1 MPEDNKLVPGQ
12 NGTNGAVE
20 LIPASSRLPAWDLS
34 PREPHLYD
42 YLLILRKHQWLI
54 LSFLLAV
61 VTIVTITTFRMQS
74 VYVATARIEID
85 RENGSILPFQGMES
99 YDYMMDTENY
109 IETQSKILTSETLAL
124 KTIRSSGL
132 GARPEYASP
141 NGPSEAVAVGSLE
154 NQKRPPE
161 LGAFLG
167 SLGVKRVP
175 NSRLMDV
182 SFESTDPQF
191 AARIVNEH
199 IKNFE
204 QQNIQARYDETN
216 QATSWLQGEL
226 DELKIKVQDSEDR
239 RIAYE
244 RKNQIWTLDDKQS
257 ITTQRLA
264 DVNRAYTDAQQE
276 RMKKEA
282 FYQFAKAGD
291 INEVPQ
297 LRDNPVLQGL
307 INKRETL
314 AEDYTEAVN
323 QYGPNF
329 PRVQRLQ
336 AQLKDLDQL
345 IQKENQNTLSRIE
358 NEYREAKQRE
368 IMMLQALDDQ
378 KVEANQMAE
387 RLVEYNILKREAE
400 ANKAL
405 YDGLMTKLKEVSIS
419 SALQSS
425 NIRVVDPAMIP
436 AYPSRPAKARNIAL
450 AFIVGLVGGIGLAL
464 LREYLD
470 NTVKTPDDIET
481 LARLPSLAVVPQFGA
496 SNGNGS
502 RKRLLQGIS
511 TNGHDKRIELVAQHL
526 PKSQMSEAFRAL
538 RTSLLLSQPGR
549 PPQVILVTSAL
560 PREGKTTAAANLA
573 VTLAQLGDKTVLVDA
588 DLRKPGVGRLL
599 NLGGGKYAGFSSYLA
614 GVSSLDLVTIQHPSV
629 PNLSAIPTGPL
640 PPNPADLLSSSKL
653 AEAIA
658 ELRSKFKFIVID
670 SPPIMAATDAV
681 ILSVK
686 TDGVLLVVRSGET
699 PKEAFTRTRDLLIS
713 VKCHILGVVLNAVDS
728 SAPDY
733 YYSYRYYPYSY
744 GYGPQEAGEFPHA
757 HDHAHHDH
765 AHDANL
771 AHEAEEESSVS
782 ERSTRDRDDDQVL

>member
-1 MPEDNKLVPGQ
+1 MADDNKLIPRE
-12 NGTNGAVE
+12 NGAHGSVE
-20 LIPASSRLPAWDLS
+20 LIPPSSRLTPWDLS

-61 VTIVTITTFRMQS
+61 VTIVTIATFRMQA

-85 RENGSILPFQGMES
+85 RENGNILPFQGMES
-99 YDYMMDTENY
+99 YDYMMDLENY

-124 KTIRSSGL
+124 QTIRSTGL
-132 GARPEYASP
+132 GTRPEYASP
-141 NGPSEAVAVGSLE
+141 NGPSEALAVGSLE

-161 LGAFLG
+161 LGGFLG
-167 SLGVKRVP
+167 SLSVKRVP

-191 AARIVNEH
+191 AARTVNEH
-199 IKNFE
+199 IKNFQE
-204 QQNIQARYDETN
+204 QNIRGRYDETTR
-216 QATSWLQGEL
+216 ATTWLRDEL
-226 DELKIKVQDSEDR
+226 EELKIKVQESEDK

-244 RKNQIWTLDDKQS
+244 RKNQIWTLDDKS
-257 ITTQRLA
+257 NITTQRLA
-264 DVNRAYTDAQQE
+264 DVNRALTDAQQE
-276 RMKKEA
+276 RMRKESL
-282 FYQFAKAGD
+282 YQFAKAGD
-291 INEVPQ
+291 IADVPQ
-297 LRDNPVLQGL
+297 LRDSPILQSL
-307 INKRETL
+307 NQKRQTASEEYNDAL
-314 AEDYTEAVN
+314 S

-336 AQLKDLDQL
+336 AQLKDIDQL
-345 IQKENQNTLSRIE
+345 LQKENVNTLNHIE
-358 NEYREAKQRE
+358 TDYREARQRE
-368 IMMLQALDDQ
+368 MMLAQALDEQ
-378 KVEANQMAE
+378 KGEANAMAE
-387 RLVEYNILKREAE
+387 RMVEYNILKREAE

-405 YDGLMTKLKEVSIS
+405 YDGLMTKLKEVGIS
-419 SALQSS
+419 AALQSS

-436 AYPSRPAKARNIAL
+436 TYPSRPAKARNIAL
-450 AFIVGLVGGIGLAL
+450 AFLVGLVGGIGLAL
-464 LREYLD
+464 MREYLD

-481 LARLPSLAVVPQFGA
+481 LARLPSLAVVPQFGV
-496 SNGNGS
+496 SNGNGNS
-502 RKRLLQGIS
+502 RKRLLPGIS
-511 TNGHDKRIELVAQHL
+511 ANGHEKRIELVAQHL

-573 VTLAQLGDKTVLVDA
+573 VTLAQLGDSTVLVDA

-599 NLGGGKYAGFSSYLA
+599 NLGGNKYAGFSSYLA
-614 GVSSLDLVTIQHPSV
+614 GVSSLDLVTVPHPDI
-629 PNLSAIPTGPL
+629 PNLAAIPTGPL

-653 AEAIA
+653 TEAIA
-658 ELRSKFKFIVID
+658 ELRTKFKFVVID
-670 SPPIMAATDAV
+670 SPPVMAATDAV
-681 ILSVK
+681 ILSVQ

-699 PKEAFTRTRDLLIS
+699 PKEAFTRTRDLLVS

-744 GYGPQEAGEFPHA
+744 GYGPQEAADP
-757 HDHAHHDH
+757 
-765 AHDANL
+765 
-771 AHEAEEESSVS
+771 AHERDEHEHQETLSESSRHS
-782 ERSTRDRDDDQVL
+782 RDDDQAL

>member
-1 MPEDNKLVPGQ
+1 MAEDNKLVHGE
-12 NGTNGAVE
+12 NGTNGTVE
-20 LIPASSRLPAWDLS
+20 LIPPSSRIPAWDLS

-54 LSFLLAV
+54 LSFLVAV
-61 VTIVTITTFRMQS
+61 VTIVTIATFRMQS

-85 RENGSILPFQGMES
+85 RENGTILPFQGMES

-109 IETQSKILTSETLAL
+109 IETESKILTSETLAL

-141 NGPSEAVAVGSLE
+141 NGPSEAVAIGSLE

-167 SLGVKRVP
+167 SLSVKRVP
-175 NSRLMDV
+175 ASRLMDV

-199 IKNFE
+199 IKNY
-204 QQNIQARYDETN
+204 QDQNIRSHYDETTH
-216 QATSWLQGEL
+216 ATTWLRNEL
-226 DELKIKVQDSEDR
+226 DELRIKVQESEDQ

-244 RKNQIWTLDDKQS
+244 RKNQIWTLDDKS
-257 ITTQRLA
+257 NITSQRLA
-264 DVNRAYTDAQQE
+264 DVNKALTDAQE
-276 RMKKEA
+276 DRMKKEA
-282 FYQFAKAGD
+282 LFQFAKAGD
-291 INEVPQ
+291 IANVPQ
-297 LRDNPVLQGL
+297 LRDNPALQSL
-307 INKRETL
+307 IQKRETASEEYNDAL
-314 AEDYTEAVN
+314 S

-329 PRVQRLQ
+329 PKVLRLQ
-336 AQLKDLDQL
+336 AQVKEMDGL
-345 IQKENQNTLSRIE
+345 IQKENVGTLNHIE
-358 NEYREAKQRE
+358 LDYREAVQRE
-368 IMMLQALDDQ
+368 AMLVQALDKQ
-378 KVEANQMAE
+378 KVEANTMAE
-387 RLVEYNILKREAE
+387 RMVEYNILKREAE
-400 ANKAL
+400 ASKTL
-405 YDGLMTKLKEVSIS
+405 YDSLMTKLKEVGIS

-436 AYPSRPAKARNIAL
+436 TYPSRPAKARNIAL
-450 AFIVGLVGGIGLAL
+450 SFLVGLVGGIGLAL
-464 LREYLD
+464 MREYLD

-481 LARLPSLAVVPQFGA
+481 LARLPSLAVVPQFAG

-502 RKRLLQGIS
+502 RKRLLHGMS
-511 TNGHDKRIELVAQHL
+511 TNGHEKRIELVAQHL

-573 VTLAQLGDKTVLVDA
+573 VTLAQLGDSTVLVDA

-599 NLGGGKYAGFSSYLA
+599 NLAGGKYAGLSSYLA
-614 GVSSLDLVTIQHPSV
+614 GVSSLDLVTVPHPDI
-629 PNLSAIPTGPL
+629 PHLAAIPTGPL
-640 PPNPADLLSSSKL
+640 PPNPADLLSSHKL

-658 ELRSKFKFIVID
+658 ELRTKFKFVVID
-670 SPPIMAATDAV
+670 SPPVMAATDAV
-681 ILSVK
+681 ILSVQC
-686 TDGVLLVVRSGET
+686 DGVLLVVRSGET
-699 PKEAFTRTRDLLIS
+699 PKEAFTRTRDLLTS
-713 VKCHILGVVLNAVDS
+713 VKCHLLGVVLNAVDS

-744 GYGPQEAGEFPHA
+744 GYGPQESMDTPHQ
-757 HDHAHHDH
+757 
-765 AHDANL
+765 
-771 AHEAEEESSVS
+771 EETQVVAQS
-782 ERSTRDRDDDQVL
+782 RSRDDDDDSETL